1 MGEVLAKY
9 ITFTD
14 DLGRKMFVDG
24 NGFKLKV
31 TYEIEKFS
39 KDYSIDGRFDD
50 YQKSLLTKLN
60 DSAKSKSVITI
71 TDEYRGRGTT
81 YALARFAEDNDL
93 AFVIGAH
100 FKKGYLTDTLGFKG
114 SIVHVNNLRGRR
126 FENGFIV
133 DTDVQLDKIDR
144 YVLDQLTTGVQ
155 SLPYK
160 TNSI

>member
-1 MGEVLAKY
+1 MREVLANSLEY
-9 ITFTD
+9 TD
-14 DLGRKMFVDG
+14 DYGEKILVDG

-39 KDYSIDGRFDD
+39 KDYSVDGRFDD
-50 YQKSLLTKLN
+50 YQKNLLTKLN
-60 DSAKSKSVITI
+60 DSAKSNSVVTI

-81 YALARFAEDNDL
+81 YALARFAEDNGL
-93 AFVIGAH
+93 AFVIGAR
-100 FKKGYLTDTLGFKG
+100 FKRGYLIDTLGFKG
-114 SIVHVNNLRGRR
+114 NIFHFDDLRGRR

-133 DTDVQLDKIDR
+133 DTDVQLHNIDR
-144 YVLDQLTTGVQ
+144 YVSAHLVTGVQ